1 MWIIWCALPPLPP
14 PPPTS
19 VVKVL
24 DVGISG
30 PRSVATSGV
39 GMYVAGGV
47 RAASAVSTCPVGHTW
62 IHGRTVGGLRDVP
75 LPPCQL
81 SRSLSPCAGRRGG
94 DQNIG
99 CPSSSKQGT
108 DPRVP
113 SGRHPRS
120 LNTLSHPHGITFH
133 LEHKPSTR
141 PKTDTPFKLLL
152 STDWE
157 RQRGQETR

>member
-1 MWIIWCALPPLPP
+1 MPCPPLPP

-19 VVKVL
+19 IVKVL

-47 RAASAVSTCPVGHTW
+47 RAASAVSTCPVGHAW

-81 SRSLSPCAGRRGG
+81 SRSLSPCAGR
-94 DQNIG
+94 
-99 CPSSSKQGT
+99 QG
-108 DPRVP
+108 
-113 SGRHPRS
+113 
-120 LNTLSHPHGITFH
+120 
-133 LEHKPSTR
+133 
-141 PKTDTPFKLLL
+141 
-152 STDWE
+152 
-157 RQRGQETR
+157 ETRTLAAQVALSREPTPESLPVGTPDH